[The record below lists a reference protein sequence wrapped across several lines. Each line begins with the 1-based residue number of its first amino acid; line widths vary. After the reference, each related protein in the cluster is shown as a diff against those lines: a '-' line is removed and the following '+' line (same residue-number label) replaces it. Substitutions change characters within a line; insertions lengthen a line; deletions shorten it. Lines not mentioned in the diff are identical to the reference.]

1 MATWAASLNPK
12 CGKMWDP
19 DLDQE
24 AWCPVSHAI
33 AVWFP
38 LCRQIVSKPATG
50 RRFSR
55 FLYPAS
61 YMCIQNVERI
71 KASVANKSDQCSWQ
85 SGDCYLLQFNSAD
98 PEKNSLRRNIS
109 EGARLVEP

>member
-1 MATWAASLNPK
+1 
-12 CGKMWDP
+12 
-19 DLDQE
+19 
-24 AWCPVSHAI
+24 
-33 AVWFP
+33 
-38 LCRQIVSKPATG
+38 
-50 RRFSR
+50 
-55 FLYPAS
+55 
-61 YMCIQNVERI
+61 MCIQNVERI